1 MLSWFQKP
9 ITQRIGFDDVLY
21 ALKLPATYVLIN
33 TLPVDMQSCLIKGTL
48 RHDIE
53 EDTINNFLNL
63 PSIKYPTIILYGKN
77 SSDSTV
83 DKKERQLTEL
93 GFRDVYIYGGG
104 MLEWLLL
111 QETYGLYEFPTTKHI
126 NDILKYKPPSI
137 FQLPRIGN

>member
-1 MLSWFQKP
+1 MNVYFIIHKKMLSWFQKP

-33 TLPVDMQSCLIKGTL
+33 TLPVDMQACLIKGTL
-48 RHDIE
+48 RYDIE

-83 DKKERQLTEL
+83 DKKERQLIEL
-93 GFRDVYIYGGG
+93 GFRDVYIWRRDVR
-104 MLEWLLL
+104 MAAFARNIW
-111 QETYGLYEFPTTKHI
+111 FI
-126 NDILKYKPPSI
+126 
-137 FQLPRIGN
+137 